1 MATQEPGQVIAREG
15 AVDLTGKEYFLVK
28 FDATGKL
35 ALCGLGEQA
44 QGAIQ
49 EGKAAGLHSTAMISG
64 ISKVV
69 AGVAI
74 TAGDAVASDAAGKLK
89 VVAATENI
97 VGYTTKSAAADG
109 VIIPVRLAVA
119 GIL

>member
-15 AVDLTGKEYFLVK
+15 AVDLTGKEYFLVIIDANGL
-28 FDATGKL
+28 FDL
-35 ALCGLGEQA
+35 AGLGEQA
-44 QGAIQ
+44 QGSIQ
-49 EGKAAGLHSTAMISG
+49 EGKVAGLHSTAMISG

-97 VGYTTKSAAADG
+97 VGYAMESAAADLE
-109 VIIPVRLAVA
+109 IIPVRLAVA